1 MPRKNTGLGLGTVF
15 VVALALAGAFAGF
28 LYWHSEQGASGPAEA
43 PAEAPATTA
52 APAPAPLV
60 PTPVPAPTPAPA
72 AANAHPLD
80 AGERLPLG
88 GTSAVRY
95 SVAGGMVTF
104 QFDLAADEWP
114 SIDVDVNRNGAI
126 DPNLDR
132 SYTISSNRRY
142 CAQYITGAGSWSE
155 CGGAPSGGRVT
166 VAGQRTRTVTF
177 HIPAGELSTDPGS
190 AYVTF
195 KLCRQSGTAWQCS
208 QSPGGSG
215 PQVDFA
221 DVLALTL
228 R

>member
-1 MPRKNTGLGLGTVF
+1 MPRKNSGLGFGTVF
-15 VVALALAGAFAGF
+15 VAALVLAGAFAGF
-28 LYWHSEQGASGPAEA
+28 LYWNSEHSESEPA
-43 PAEAPATTA
+43 ATPVAT
-52 APAPAPLV
+52 PS
-60 PTPVPAPTPAPA
+60 PTPALPAATPEASPAPTPVA
-72 AANAHPLD
+72 ASAHSLD

-95 SVAGGMVTF
+95 FAAGDLVTF
-104 QFDLAADEWP
+104 QFDVSAGESP

-132 SYTISSNRRY
+132 SYGISADNRF
-142 CAQYITGAGSWSE
+142 CAQYITGAKSWGDCGS
-155 CGGAPSGGRVT
+155 APSGGRAT
-166 VAGQRTRTVTF
+166 IAGRRNRTVTF
-177 HIPAGELSTDPGS
+177 QVPADELSTDRNT

-195 KLCRQSGTAWQCS
+195 KLCRRTGGAWQCS

-215 PQVDFA
+215 PQVDFS